1 MQTRAIIEAAI
12 EVQQQK
18 GIEISPEIMV
28 PLIGIDK
35 EMEFVKEIV
44 VRTAQQCSE
53 KSGCEVRFYVGT
65 MIEVPR
71 AALIAD
77 KVAKEVDFFSFG
89 ASDLTQMTFGFSRN
103 DTELM
108 IAEYIR
114 KGILTEDPFQTIDR
128 DGIGSLMDTAVK
140 AGRQVKP
147 TLKIGLC
154 GEHGGDPASIAF
166 CHQLG
171 LNYVSCRPQ
180 LLSAARIAAAQA
192 VLNDK

>member
-1 MQTRAIIEAAI
+1 
-12 EVQQQK
+12 
-18 GIEISPEIMV
+18 
-28 PLIGIDK
+28 
-35 EMEFVKEIV
+35 
-44 VRTAQQCSE
+44 
-53 KSGCEVRFYVGT
+53 
-65 MIEVPR
+65 
-71 AALIAD
+71 
-77 KVAKEVDFFSFG
+77 
-89 ASDLTQMTFGFSRN
+89 
-103 DTELM
+103 M

-180 LLSAARIAAAQA
+180 LLAAARIAAAQA
-192 VLNDK
+192 VLNDKQ